1 MMNMMLVNASLYIWL
16 GILSAIILVFAV
28 FFALVPVNVWLRALV
43 SGAHVS
49 MARLIGMKIRKIDIG
64 MLIDNYINAKKAG
77 VDLTIDDLETHYL
90 AGGNVARVVDAL
102 ITAHGAQIDLPVATA
117 KAIDLANRD
126 ILKAVQNS
134 VNPVVIR
141 TPEISAVSKDGIELK
156 VKARVTV
163 RSDVNKQI
171 GGAGDD
177 TIIARIGQG
186 IVTTV
191 GSAETHQV
199 VLENPDLISKT
210 ILEQG
215 LDEGTA
221 YQILSIDIADIDVG
235 RNIGAQLEAQ
245 RAEADMQIAQAKA
258 EERRAMA
265 TATEQEMRA
274 KTQEMRAK
282 LIENEAAVPLS
293 IAKAF
298 ENGQLG
304 IMEYYKLKNVVADTN
319 MRNALGGTNNI
330 PHAFSANNN
339 QTKESK

>member
-1 MMNMMLVNASLYIWL
+1 MNMMLVGVGLYIAL
-16 GILSAIILVFAV
+16 GVIGAIVLLLAV
-28 FFALVPVNVWLRALV
+28 FFALVPVSTWLRAMV

-49 MARLIGMKIRKIDIG
+49 MSRLLAMKIRKIDIN
-64 MLIDNYINAKKAG
+64 MIIDNYINAKKAG
-77 VDLTIDDLETHYL
+77 VKITMDDLETHYL
-90 AGGNVARVVDAL
+90 AGGNVSRVVDAL
-102 ITAHGAQIDLPVATA
+102 ITAHGAKIDLSVANA

-134 VNPVVIR
+134 VNPVVIH
-141 TPEISAVSKDGIELK
+141 TPSISAVSKDGIELK

-163 RSDVNKQI
+163 RSDINRQI

-186 IVTTV
+186 IVSAV
-191 GSAETHQV
+191 GSADTHQI

-215 LDEGTA
+215 LDAGTA

-235 RNIGAQLEAQ
+235 RNVGAQLETQ
-245 RAEADMQIAQAKA
+245 RANADMQIAQAKA

-282 LIENEAAVPLS
+282 LVENEAQVPLA

-298 ENGQLG
+298 DKGQIG
-304 IMEYYKLKNVVADTN
+304 VMDYYNMKNVLADTN
-319 MRNALGGTNNI
+319 MRNAIGASSG
-330 PHAFSANNN
+330 PHAYIAPKNEE
-339 QTKESK
+339 KK

>member
-1 MMNMMLVNASLYIWL
+1 MLNMLLVNTSLYIL
-16 GILSAIILVFAV
+16 IGVLSVVILLIAV
-28 FFALVPVNVWLRALV
+28 FFALVPVNIWLRALV

-77 VDLTIDDLETHYL
+77 VKITIDDLETHYL

-102 ITAHGAQIDLPVATA
+102 ITAHGAQINLPVSTA

-141 TPEISAVSKDGIELK
+141 TPEICAVSKDGIELK

-245 RAEADMQIAQAKA
+245 RAEADMQIAQARA

-282 LIENEAAVPLS
+282 LIENEATVPLS

-298 ENGQLG
+298 EQGQLG
-304 IMEYYKLKNVVADTN
+304 VMDYYQLKNVVADTN
-319 MRNALGGTNNI
+319 MRNAIGGTNNTS
-330 PHAFSANNN
+330 HAFTINNPKDK
-339 QTKESK
+339 Q